1 MPARI
6 KKEFAMKK
14 HIASFLLL
22 LLFFCVP
29 CLAAGISDGAW
40 DQPAALVPAENAP
53 ALSAQDLPYI
63 TDPSTDDPLS
73 PGWSDPPRFIH
84 PIFPDWIDPPAIN
97 DPIFRDW
104 LEPPGIISL
113 SSLVSR

>member
-1 MPARI
+1 
-6 KKEFAMKK
+6 MKK

-22 LLFFCVP
+22 LWFFCVP
-29 CLAAGISDGAW
+29 CLAAGVSDGAW

-63 TDPSTDDPLS
+63 TDPFTDDPLS
-73 PGWSDPPRFIH
+73 PGWSDPPGFIH

>member
-29 CLAAGISDGAW
+29 CLAAGVSDGAW
-40 DQPAALVPAENAP
+40 DQPTALVPAENA
-53 ALSAQDLPYI
+53 AVLSAQDLPYI

-73 PGWSDPPRFIH
+73 PEWSEPPGIIN
-84 PIFPDWIDPPAIN
+84 PIFPNWLEPPVPTDPL
-97 DPIFRDW
+97 FRDW
-104 LEPPGIISL
+104 LEPPAIISL
-113 SSLVSR
+113 SSLASR

>member
-1 MPARI
+1 
-6 KKEFAMKK
+6 MKK

-29 CLAAGISDGAW
+29 CLAAGVSDGAW
-40 DQPAALVPAENAP
+40 DQPAALVPAENTP

-63 TDPSTDDPLS
+63 TDPFTDDPLS
-73 PGWSDPPRFIH
+73 PGWSDPPGFIH

>member
-1 MPARI
+1 
-6 KKEFAMKK
+6 MKK

-29 CLAAGISDGAW
+29 CLAAGVSDGAW

-73 PGWSDPPRFIH
+73 PGWSD
-84 PIFPDWIDPPAIN
+84 IFPDWIDPPAIN